1 MIKSLTNRLIYY
13 YYKQKKLLKKKEE
26 FLKQKAEFLKQKE
39 EFLKQGGEITK
50 DYIILNDY
58 NKQAGVVSGNYFH
71 QDLLVA
77 NMIFNEKPVRHV
89 DVGSRIDGFVAHVAA
104 FRKIEIVDIRPLAST
119 NHQNITFIQADLMN
133 PASIKKTDSISCLHA
148 IEHFGLGRYSDPID
162 INGHIKGINNL
173 VYLVEKHGHLYISFP
188 IGTKNEVHFNA
199 HRIFHPNYILSIP
212 SIREHMKLKRFD
224 YVNDDGDL
232 ILNTHPDNV
241 KMPIKNEE
249 CCGIYTFQKI

>member
-1 MIKSLTNRLIYY
+1 MKKKINKMTKRLIKCFTKYNNRIENHSTY
-13 YYKQKKLLKKKEE
+13 EKQKKE
-26 FLKQKAEFLKQKE
+26 FLE
-39 EFLKQGGEITK
+39 QGGEITK
-50 DYIILNDY
+50 DYIILDDY
-58 NKQAGVVSGNYFH
+58 NDQAGVASGHYFH

-104 FRKIEIVDIRPLAST
+104 FRTIEIVDIRPLAST
-119 NHQNITFIQADLMN
+119 NHQNITFIQADLMI

-148 IEHFGLGRYSDPID
+148 IEHFGLGRYADPID
-162 INGHIKGINNL
+162 INGHIKGIDNL
-173 VYLVEKHGHLYISFP
+173 VYLVEKNGHLYISFP

-212 SIREHMKLKRFD
+212 SIKEHMKLKRFD
-224 YVNDDGDL
+224 YVNDEGDL

-241 KMPIKNEE
+241 KMPLKYG
-249 CCGIYTFQKI
+249 CGIYTFQKM

>member
-1 MIKSLTNRLIYY
+1 MTKRLIKCFTKYNNRIKNY
-13 YYKQKKLLKKKEE
+13 FIYKKQKKE
-26 FLKQKAEFLKQKE
+26 FLE
-39 EFLKQGGEITK
+39 QGGEITQ
-50 DYIILNDY
+50 DYIILDDY
-58 NKQAGVVSGNYFH
+58 NEQAGVASGHYFH

-89 DVGSRIDGFVAHVAA
+89 DVGSRIDGFVSHVAA
-104 FRKIEIVDIRPLAST
+104 FRNIEIVDIRPLANT

-173 VYLVEKHGHLYISFP
+173 VYLVEKHGYLYISFP

-224 YVNDDGDL
+224 YVNDEGNL

-241 KMPIKNEE
+241 KMPLKN
-249 CCGIYTFQKI
+249 IITFNY